1 MADNGV
7 NIENTPNILIITDSD
22 QNQVIV
28 TQPITNV
35 IEVNTPG
42 PKGPQGDQGPSGS
55 QGPPGDELFTEL
67 SASLYYTTSSLQVT
81 GSISITGGVSGSFS
95 GSGVDLFDIPATAI
109 TGLNLSQIASGSYTA
124 SISPDAGFIVNTSSS
139 ISGNLNVNETLYV
152 DRIEENTPNNPLTI
166 GSPLV
171 IFESSSV
178 LITGSLTV
186 SGSSTFT
193 NIGPAVFS
201 GSVVT
206 TDVFTGSG
214 AGLFDIPASGITG
227 LNLSQIASGS
237 TTASIS
243 PDLGFQVNT
252 SSSITG
258 SLSVSGIITGSGAG
272 LYDVPST
279 AIVGL
284 NLSQIAS
291 GSSTASISPDSGFQ
305 INTDTKVTGS
315 LIVTGISTF
324 TGAITGNGGFLGN
337 LTGTAS
343 AATTASLAV
352 DVINKGGYTA
362 GIISG
367 SDWTNNLNGTVTV
380 PTVIAALYNNPN
392 FFEPLNLYTVQGGT
406 SGTDFAA
413 LTNNDTNYV
422 YINYNNGNPVFDV
435 TTDYNIING
444 SDKILDL
451 IIYRADNFI
460 HVLEF
465 GNQGAGLSNKLN
477 NRVISTD
484 RFARE
489 SGLNLVLDTSNG
501 VATASAG
508 IAWDGSYRQ
517 SLNEINSVD
526 DIFFRNYHSASV
538 WVYDTTQNYINN
550 SIYDDGNFTQ
560 SISPG
565 KYLTNWYYR
574 GQEVNDHIYEI
585 VSQGEYDS
593 FAEAQLATEPNP
605 PELITS
611 HAFLMGR
618 IIVQSGSYSGS
629 VESAFSTVFQPTTVT
644 SHNDLTNI
652 QGGTAGEYYHL
663 TDTQYQNLA
672 LQNNSASFQG
682 SISASEFTG
691 SGLGITNARIG
702 LPTDG
707 TYNDGFFDTFT
718 TATKLSDALDEI
730 SLAFLDLAPAK
741 ASVLTG
747 TNLTRFN
754 PAVFTGNLSAGLNP
768 QWYATASA
776 FTQYTTLTSA
786 TNVDLRANGTRAG
799 KASDISASLFGGV
812 SSSRAYGTNTFSVV
826 DIRPLSSGLG
836 STNTIDIDG
845 LRVFNT
851 FWAIVTSSIDDTIN
865 QTGSVQY
872 RVSADNGAG
881 STSPFQL
888 FYVGGAGDYPN
899 QSISSP
905 TCVTSSTTFNYLSG
919 ITMLRGATF
928 TIGFTGSNVFNP
940 VYNLNQCSLTSSF
953 FSTLTTGSN
962 TPQWNDILQL
972 TVTRTLAATTHSGQS
987 TGTGNI
993 TISKPGK
1000 SNVATSYTLSNSYIN
1015 SYTSAQSTNNNNTQN
1030 DIFVDEAQRYT
1041 NLQTAGW
1048 ASGSSLVD
1056 GNLQVQN
1063 ARLIVGRWGDYG
1075 AFLSGSTSAAT
1086 SYANY
1091 FRNSI
1096 PGTTNRIG
1104 GTFSILRNTNAFA
1117 ASTPISAWG
1126 SGGRLEAVLVLKAD
1140 ITGPETA
1147 NFYYDLGRAV
1157 GANSGNIIGIR
1168 NTITTNNTTTY
1179 TVTWA
1184 LPGGVSTGANGCVIW
1199 IRYRNTPNTD
1209 FIRSL
1214 TITYS

>member
-1 MADNGV
+1 MSDKVYISSQDN
-7 NIENTPNILIITDSD
+7 NINLTTNDKIIVITDSD
-22 QNQVIV
+22 QNQITV
-28 TQPITNV
+28 TQPVTSV

-42 PKGPQGDQGPSGS
+42 PKGQPGEQGPSGS

-67 SASLYYTTSSLQVT
+67 SASLYFTTSSLQVT
-81 GSISITGGVSGSFS
+81 GSISVTGGISGSFS

-124 SISPDAGFIVNTSSS
+124 SISPDAGFVVNTSAS
-139 ISGNLNVNETLYV
+139 IL
-152 DRIEENTPNNPLTI
+152 
-166 GSPLV
+166 GSLEV
-171 IFESSSV
+171 TNS
-178 LITGSLTV
+178 ITGSSITGVDYIDFDPTATEIQPSLARISWNQTDKTLEIGTGDGDTTLQLGQEIVYPPVVNKDSINLIQGTLVMVDPTDVAQGNRLRVIRAVTDGTYPSQLIVGILTEDINKNNEGFATWFGYV
-186 SGSSTFT
+186 RNLSLNDLQPIGETWLEGQILYPDPNIPGGLTNIKPVAPAIDATIAAITRITGINLTLLVRPTLTFTLDELNNVTDSGSINGDLLVKSGSVWITGKSLFGSYIVTGSLIISGSSTFT

-201 GSVVT
+201 GSVGISGSTFSTELTASSVLIPGNVT
-206 TDVFTGSG
+206 VLGTASINTLIVNQTKYSSGSNQLGDGIEDTQTLFGTVRIPTGSLTITGSTISTEGFTGS
-214 AGLFDIPASGITG
+214 LFG
-227 LNLSQIASGS
+227 
-237 TTASIS
+237 TASFS
-243 PDLGFQVNT
+243 NT
-252 SSSITG
+252 SSLSILNIQSQTASFAPLYTLTSSFNNFTSSYNDDSSSFNTRITNNSSSISFLSSSFISFSGSFRTG
-258 SLSVSGIITGSGAG
+258 SYTGSFTGDGSG
-272 LYDVPST
+272 LTDVPASS
-279 AIVGL
+279 IVGL

-291 GSSTASISPDSGFQ
+291 GSATASISPDNGFQ
-305 INTDTKVTGS
+305 VNT
-315 LIVTGISTF
+315 L
-324 TGAITGNGGFLGN
+324 
-337 LTGTAS
+337 
-343 AATTASLAV
+343 
-352 DVINKGGYTA
+352 
-362 GIISG
+362 
-367 SDWTNNLNGTVTV
+367 
-380 PTVIAALYNNPN
+380 
-392 FFEPLNLYTVQGGT
+392 
-406 SGTDFAA
+406 
-413 LTNNDTNYV
+413 
-422 YINYNNGNPVFDV
+422 
-435 TTDYNIING
+435 
-444 SDKILDL
+444 
-451 IIYRADNFI
+451 
-460 HVLEF
+460 
-465 GNQGAGLSNKLN
+465 
-477 NRVISTD
+477 
-484 RFARE
+484 
-489 SGLNLVLDTSNG
+489 
-501 VATASAG
+501 
-508 IAWDGSYRQ
+508 
-517 SLNEINSVD
+517 
-526 DIFFRNYHSASV
+526 
-538 WVYDTTQNYINN
+538 
-550 SIYDDGNFTQ
+550 
-560 SISPG
+560 
-565 KYLTNWYYR
+565 
-574 GQEVNDHIYEI
+574 
-585 VSQGEYDS
+585 
-593 FAEAQLATEPNP
+593 
-605 PELITS
+605 
-611 HAFLMGR
+611 
-618 IIVQSGSYSGS
+618 
-629 VESAFSTVFQPTTVT
+629 
-644 SHNDLTNI
+644 
-652 QGGTAGEYYHL
+652 
-663 TDTQYQNLA
+663 
-672 LQNNSASFQG
+672 ASFQG

-812 SSSRAYGTNTFSVV
+812 SSSRAYGTNAFSVV

-881 STSPFQL
+881 ITNAFQY
-888 FYVGGAGDYPN
+888 FYVGGASDYPN
-899 QSISSP
+899 QTLSGGTS
-905 TCVTSSTTFNYLSG
+905 VTSSVTFNYLSG
-919 ITMLRGATF
+919 IEYLRTANF
-928 TIGFTGSNVFNP
+928 AVSFTGSNLFDP
-940 VYNLNQCSLTSSF
+940 VYNLNQCSLASSF
-953 FSTLTTGSN
+953 FTTLNTGSN
-962 TPQWNDILQL
+962 TPQYNDVLRL
-972 TVTRTLAATTHSGQS
+972 TANRSLLATTHSGQANP
-987 TGTGNI
+987 TCTI
-993 TISKPGK
+993 TATKPGK
-1000 SNVATSYTLSNSYIN
+1000 SNATLAVTLSNTKIN
-1015 SYTSAQSTNNNNTQN
+1015 SYTSPVSTNSNNSQT
-1030 DIFVDEAQRYT
+1030 DVFVDEARRYT
-1041 NLQTAGW
+1041 NLNTAGF
-1048 ASGSSLVD
+1048 ASGSTLTD

-1086 SYANY
+1086 TYANY
-1091 FRNSI
+1091 FRDSI

-1104 GTFSILRNTNAFA
+1104 GTFSLLRNTNAFA

>member
-1 MADNGV
+1 MFGTVVIPTGSLTVSGSSIISGSLNVTGGITGSLFGTATTASFV
-7 NIENTPNILIITDSD
+7 TPLTQSVLITGSLS
-22 QNQVIV
+22 
-28 TQPITNV
+28 
-35 IEVNTPG
+35 VNTTSSKFTITVPNNG
-42 PKGPQGDQGPSGS
+42 RIGS
-55 QGPPGDELFTEL
+55 DFASDSFILLGNAINLAANYNVYTLKNLAVGVGEL
-67 SASLYYTTSSLQVT
+67 SARLGVRGSGTTSATTALRVENANATASMVVLDNGNVGIGT
-81 GSISITGGVSGSFS
+81 STPTYKLDVSGSGNF
-95 GSGVDLFDIPATAI
+95 TN
-109 TGLNLSQIASGSYTA
+109 NLT
-124 SISPDAGFIVNTSSS
+124 V
-139 ISGNLNVNETLYV
+139 
-152 DRIEENTPNNPLTI
+152 
-166 GSPLV
+166 
-171 IFESSSV
+171 
-178 LITGSLTV
+178 TGSLTV
-186 SGSSTFT
+186 SGSSTLT
-193 NIGPAVFS
+193 NIGPAIFS
-201 GSVVT
+201 GSLIVT
-206 TDVFTGSG
+206 E
-214 AGLFDIPASGITG
+214 GITG
-227 LNLSQIASGS
+227 S
-237 TTASIS
+237 
-243 PDLGFQVNT
+243 F
-252 SSSITG
+252 TG
-258 SLSVSGIITGSGAG
+258 DGSG
-272 LYDVPST
+272 LTDVPASS
-279 AIVGL
+279 IVGL

-291 GSSTASISPDSGFQ
+291 GSATASISPDNGLQ
-305 INTDTKVTGS
+305 VNT
-315 LIVTGISTF
+315 L
-324 TGAITGNGGFLGN
+324 
-337 LTGTAS
+337 
-343 AATTASLAV
+343 
-352 DVINKGGYTA
+352 
-362 GIISG
+362 
-367 SDWTNNLNGTVTV
+367 
-380 PTVIAALYNNPN
+380 
-392 FFEPLNLYTVQGGT
+392 
-406 SGTDFAA
+406 
-413 LTNNDTNYV
+413 
-422 YINYNNGNPVFDV
+422 
-435 TTDYNIING
+435 
-444 SDKILDL
+444 
-451 IIYRADNFI
+451 
-460 HVLEF
+460 
-465 GNQGAGLSNKLN
+465 
-477 NRVISTD
+477 
-484 RFARE
+484 
-489 SGLNLVLDTSNG
+489 
-501 VATASAG
+501 
-508 IAWDGSYRQ
+508 
-517 SLNEINSVD
+517 
-526 DIFFRNYHSASV
+526 
-538 WVYDTTQNYINN
+538 
-550 SIYDDGNFTQ
+550 
-560 SISPG
+560 
-565 KYLTNWYYR
+565 
-574 GQEVNDHIYEI
+574 
-585 VSQGEYDS
+585 
-593 FAEAQLATEPNP
+593 
-605 PELITS
+605 
-611 HAFLMGR
+611 
-618 IIVQSGSYSGS
+618 
-629 VESAFSTVFQPTTVT
+629 
-644 SHNDLTNI
+644 
-652 QGGTAGEYYHL
+652 
-663 TDTQYQNLA
+663 
-672 LQNNSASFQG
+672 ASFQG

-691 SGLGITNARIG
+691 SGLGIINARIG
-702 LPTDG
+702 EPTDG
-707 TYNDGFFDTFT
+707 TYSDGFFDTFT

-741 ASVLTG
+741 APVLTG

-799 KASDISASLFGGV
+799 KAADISASLFGGV
-812 SSSRAYGTNTFSVV
+812 SSSRAYGTNAFSVV

-872 RVSADNGAG
+872 RISADNGAG
-881 STSPFQL
+881 ITNAFQY
-888 FYVGGAGDYPN
+888 FYVGGASDYPN

-972 TVTRTLAATTHSGQS
+972 TVTRTLTATTHSGQS

-1048 ASGSSLVD
+1048 ASASVLTD

-1091 FRNSI
+1091 FRNSV
-1096 PGTTNRIG
+1096 PGSTNRIA
-1104 GTFSILRNTNAFA
+1104 GTFSILRNTSAFA

-1147 NFYYDLGRAV
+1147 NFYYDLGRVV

-1168 NTITTNNTTTY
+1168 NSITVNNTTTY

-1214 TITYS
+1214 TITYN